1 MLKLTRD
8 CEYAL
13 RAVLYLASQ
22 PEGKVSLVREIAE
35 AQDMPRTYLSKI
47 IQHIA
52 RAGLVRSRRGAKGGL
67 VLGRSSASITLKDV
81 IEAVEGP
88 IRLNVCLT
96 GKGACPR
103 DETCPAHPV
112 WVKAQKIMI
121 EVLKGKTMAELV
133 KDGGMMEEGVA
144 GMQKK
149 GEGIFFK
156 E

>member
-13 RAVLYLASQ
+13 RAVLYLSSR
-22 PEGKVSLVREIAE
+22 PEGRVSLVREIAE

-47 IQHIA
+47 VRRLTI
-52 RAGLVRSRRGAKGGL
+52 AGLVRSRRGANGGL
-67 VLGRSSASITLKDV
+67 LLARSAGSITLKDV

-96 GKGACPR
+96 GRGACPR

-112 WVKAQKIMI
+112 WAEAQKGMI
-121 EVLKGKTMAELV
+121 EALKGKTMAELV
-133 KDGGMMEEGVA
+133 KEGGMTEGGRRHVE
-144 GMQKK
+144 KR
-149 GEGIFFK
+149 EPDFFK

>member
-13 RAVLYLASQ
+13 MAVLYLASQ

-35 AQDMPRTYLSKI
+35 ARDMPRTYLSKI
-47 IQHIA
+47 MQHLA
-52 RAGLVRSRRGAKGGL
+52 RAGLVRSRRGANGGL
-67 VLGRSSASITLKDV
+67 VLGRPSGSITMKDV

-103 DETCPAHPV
+103 DEECPALPV
-112 WVKAQKIMI
+112 WVKAQKSMI
-121 EVLKGKTMAELV
+121 EVLKGKTMAQLV
-133 KDGGMMEEGVA
+133 KDGMM
-144 GMQKK
+144 MKK
-149 GEGIFFK
+149 GAGGV
-156 E
+156 